1 MSRDSPRNEKVWF
14 IPGSSGIYLDRPGF
28 PVCTIFKTKCTET
41 TLTEETKISK
51 TASPQRKGASL
62 DDHKQLTISN
72 LDGAAEKNSC
82 PLCDHVL
89 DSINHLELHIR
100 NNCTFLQ
107 CLINNETEKIKQFF

>member
-1 MSRDSPRNEKVWF
+1 MSRDSPCYKKVRF

-28 PVCTIFKTKCTET
+28 PVCTIVKTKCTET

-51 TASPQRKGASL
+51 TASAQRKGAAL

-72 LDGAAEKNSC
+72 LDGATEKNSC

-89 DSINHLELHIR
+89 DSINHLELNIR

-107 CLINNETEKIKQFF
+107 CLINNETGKIKQFF